1 MTVRIDVLGNFS
13 RLIKI
18 FRDFQIIFRR
28 IQSFY
33 EKYEEFNNFMN
44 SMKNSIIL
52 WIVFWL
58 ENSLN
63 LWILQRSQEE
73 QEQQQQFSNL

>member
-1 MTVRIDVLGNFS
+1 MKKRDLKGFKCMTVRIDVLGNFA

-33 EKYEEFNNFMN
+33 ELVNCEMNYEQFNHI
-44 SMKNSIIL
+44 MKNSIIL
-52 WIVFWL
+52 
-58 ENSLN
+58 
-63 LWILQRSQEE
+63 
-73 QEQQQQFSNL
+73 